1 MASEEKKLEN
11 QLLKVGNKL
20 LKPPSSTN
28 GLLYLLNRVKS
39 LLERVEQSPTKSLQ
53 DALSPSLKALIGD
66 ALLRHADIEVKVTVA
81 SCVIDIVR
89 ISAPEI
95 PYDDD
100 QMKEVFRL
108 ITSSFENLHD
118 KLSKSYTKRTFIL
131 NVVSKFRV
139 SMIMLDLEC
148 DDLILEMFQHFLKE
162 IRYHHPMSVFSD
174 MKSIMVHTFEESN
187 DSFPTNL
194 LSPILA
200 SVKKNNEEVL
210 PIARRLA
217 ESVLESCATILRPY
231 LKQVVNTLGISLDD
245 YSDVLVSI
253 CQEKIGSLK
262 QNDEFLTNDHM
273 EDEIESRKELVEEST
288 QDKPISLKLLEA
300 SKSSNLT
307 IEKEPK
313 KLIDFRE
320 GTKDMDKM
328 SNTKAYGAKLVG
340 TRVKVWWPDDK
351 MFYEGVVSYFYAPR
365 NMHKGEGT
373 YCTCHDAL
381 KDLSPKKRK
390 RTNSNGGAS
399 SCKSKRV
406 SKKSDNSDD
415 GSATSR
421 SK

>member
-100 QMKEVFRL
+100 QMK
-108 ITSSFENLHD
+108 
-118 KLSKSYTKRTFIL
+118 
-131 NVVSKFRV
+131 
-139 SMIMLDLEC
+139 
-148 DDLILEMFQHFLKE
+148 
-162 IRYHHPMSVFSD
+162 
-174 MKSIMVHTFEESN
+174 
-187 DSFPTNL
+187 
-194 LSPILA
+194 
-200 SVKKNNEEVL
+200 EVL

-365 NMHKGEGT
+365 NMHKIVYDDGEEEYVILKEEKWKIIKTSDNLDTGEGT

-381 KDLSPKKRK
+381 KDL
-390 RTNSNGGAS
+390 
-399 SCKSKRV
+399 
-406 SKKSDNSDD
+406 
-415 GSATSR
+415 
-421 SK
+421 

>member
-100 QMKEVFRL
+100 QMKEV
-108 ITSSFENLHD
+108 
-118 KLSKSYTKRTFIL
+118 
-131 NVVSKFRV
+131 
-139 SMIMLDLEC
+139 
-148 DDLILEMFQHFLKE
+148 
-162 IRYHHPMSVFSD
+162 
-174 MKSIMVHTFEESN
+174 
-187 DSFPTNL
+187 
-194 LSPILA
+194 
-200 SVKKNNEEVL
+200 L

-231 LKQVVNTLGISLDD
+231 LKQVVNTLVYENL
-245 YSDVLVSI
+245 
-253 CQEKIGSLK
+253 
-262 QNDEFLTNDHM
+262 
-273 EDEIESRKELVEEST
+273 KELAPPQ

-365 NMHKGEGT
+365 NMHKIVYDDGEEEYVILKEEKWKIIKTSDNLDTGEGT

>member
-100 QMKEVFRL
+100 QMKEV
-108 ITSSFENLHD
+108 
-118 KLSKSYTKRTFIL
+118 
-131 NVVSKFRV
+131 
-139 SMIMLDLEC
+139 
-148 DDLILEMFQHFLKE
+148 
-162 IRYHHPMSVFSD
+162 
-174 MKSIMVHTFEESN
+174 
-187 DSFPTNL
+187 
-194 LSPILA
+194 
-200 SVKKNNEEVL
+200 L

-253 CQEKIGSLK
+253 CQEKIVYENL
-262 QNDEFLTNDHM
+262 
-273 EDEIESRKELVEEST
+273 KELAPPQ

-365 NMHKGEGT
+365 NMHKIVYDDGEEEYVILKEEKWKIIKTSDNLDTGEGT

-381 KDLSPKKRK
+381 KDL
-390 RTNSNGGAS
+390 
-399 SCKSKRV
+399 
-406 SKKSDNSDD
+406 
-415 GSATSR
+415 
-421 SK
+421 

>member
-1 MASEEKKLEN
+1 MLSAYV
-11 QLLKVGNKL
+11 QLDQ
-20 LKPPSSTN
+20 
-28 GLLYLLNRVKS
+28 RVKS

-100 QMKEVFRL
+100 QMKEV
-108 ITSSFENLHD
+108 
-118 KLSKSYTKRTFIL
+118 
-131 NVVSKFRV
+131 
-139 SMIMLDLEC
+139 
-148 DDLILEMFQHFLKE
+148 
-162 IRYHHPMSVFSD
+162 
-174 MKSIMVHTFEESN
+174 
-187 DSFPTNL
+187 
-194 LSPILA
+194 
-200 SVKKNNEEVL
+200 L

-273 EDEIESRKELVEEST
+273 
-288 QDKPISLKLLEA
+288 A

-320 GTKDMDKM
+320 GTKDMDKIV
-328 SNTKAYGAKLVG
+328 Y
-340 TRVKVWWPDDK
+340 DD
-351 MFYEGVVSYFYAPR
+351 
-365 NMHKGEGT
+365 GEEE
-373 YCTCHDAL
+373 YVIL
-381 KDLSPKKRK
+381 KEEKWKIIK
-390 RTNSNGGAS
+390 T
-399 SCKSKRV
+399 
-406 SKKSDNSDD
+406 SDNLDTGVNNDVAFEEHVSH
-415 GSATSR
+415 G
-421 SK
+421 